1 MKLLSL
7 ALLALLALP
16 QDKVTFK
23 LNPNKGDKLS
33 KTEKTE
39 MAIKAKLVA
48 GEQEQP
54 LEFEQRGLERT
65 TTEILEVADGAV
77 VKALL
82 TCHEDVEEK
91 KGPPAQQWEKQ
102 EKPLHG
108 RKITLSL
115 KDGKLVREGV
125 DGLEAKIV
133 KKLTLSDRTSHIFP
147 KTPVAP
153 GDAWEVQGDDVRE
166 FLGADDDLKEGKIK
180 IKLEAVKDIEGK
192 KCAVMQATIEVNGK
206 AEGDINLTIK
216 LDAEVIVWLD
226 RGYPLSV
233 KGKGTIAMKGENAQF
248 KLSGQGPMSLDIVTK
263 VE

>member
-1 MKLLSL
+1 MKLLSV

-23 LNPNKGDKLS
+23 LNPKKGDKLT

-39 MAIKAKLVA
+39 MAVKAKIIA
-48 GEQEQP
+48 GDQEQP
-54 LEFEQRGLERT
+54 LEFEQKGLERS
-65 TTEILEVADGAV
+65 TTEVLEVADGAV
-77 VKALL
+77 VKALM

-91 KGPPAQQWEKQ
+91 KGPPTLQWEKQ

-108 RKITLSL
+108 RKITLAMR
-115 KDGKLVREGV
+115 DGKLVREGV
-125 DGLEAKIV
+125 EGLEEKIL

-153 GDAWEVQGDDVRE
+153 GDTWEVQGEDVRQ

-180 IKLEAVKDIEGK
+180 IKLEAVKDIDGK
-192 KCAVMQATIEVNGK
+192 KCAVMQTNIDVNGK
-206 AEGDINLTIK
+206 AEGDINLNIK

-233 KGKGTIAMKGENAQF
+233 KGKGTITMKGENAQF
-248 KLSGQGPMSLDIVTK
+248 KISGEGPMTLDIVTK

>member
-1 MKLLSL
+1 MKLLSV

-16 QDKVTFK
+16 QDKITLK
-23 LNPNKGDKLS
+23 LSPKKGDKLA

-39 MAIKAKLVA
+39 MAVKAKVIA
-48 GEQEQP
+48 GDQEQP
-54 LEFEQRGLERT
+54 IEFEQKGLERV
-65 TTEILEVADGAV
+65 TTEILEVANGAV
-77 VKALL
+77 TKALL

-91 KGPPAQQWEKQ
+91 KGPPTGQWEKQ

-108 RKITLSL
+108 KKITLSL
-115 KDGKLVREGV
+115 VDGKLVREGIE
-125 DGLEAKIV
+125 GLEEKIV
-133 KKLTLSDRTSHIFP
+133 KKLTLDDKTSHIFP
-147 KTPVAP
+147 KNPVAP
-153 GDAWEVQGDDVRE
+153 GDTWEVSGDDVKL

-180 IKLEAVKDIEGK
+180 IKLEAVKDIDGK
-192 KCAVMQATIEVNGK
+192 KCAVLKTAIDVNGK

-216 LDAEVIVWLD
+216 LDAEVIVWID

-248 KLSGQGPMSLDIVTK
+248 KLTGEGPMSLDIVTK